1 MQQLRGEAL
10 SNSELIRDVH
20 NSFARASPFVDE
32 TQRTAS
38 DDDDVY
44 HFIAYT
50 PINNTLYELDGL
62 QPAPIS
68 HGPCTFSDFPEK
80 VIPVLQR
87 RINRYPAN
95 EIRFNLLAMVRDLRI
110 RAREI
115 GDQDML
121 YRETQKRNAWQW
133 ENALRR
139 HNFVGFVSE
148 VLKGVVREKLKEGDG
163 AYEKWVEEAVG
174 RTKARIE
181 ERGKKGGGGGEEEL

>member
-1 MQQLRGEAL
+1 M
-10 SNSELIRDVH
+10 
-20 NSFARASPFVDE
+20 
-32 TQRTAS
+32 
-38 DDDDVY
+38 
-44 HFIAYT
+44 
-50 PINNTLYELDGL
+50 
-62 QPAPIS
+62 
-68 HGPCTFSDFPEK
+68 
-80 VIPVLQR
+80 LQR

-110 RAREI
+110 QAREI

-148 VLKGVVREKLKEGDG
+148 VLKGVVGEKLKEGDG
-163 AYEKWVEEAVG
+163 AYEKWIEEAVQ
-174 RTKARIE
+174 RTKARMA